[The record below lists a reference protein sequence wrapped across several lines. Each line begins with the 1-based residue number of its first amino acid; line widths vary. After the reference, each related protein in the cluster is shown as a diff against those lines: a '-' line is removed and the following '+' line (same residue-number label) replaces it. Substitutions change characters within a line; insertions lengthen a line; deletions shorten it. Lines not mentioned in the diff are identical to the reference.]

1 MRLGDYVLA
10 VNMCLNVAAGAA
22 YAYQG
27 HWRNVWYWLSV
38 LSLNAA
44 LMGMR

>member
-10 VNMCLNVAAGAA
+10 VNICLNVAAACA

-27 HWRNVWYWLSV
+27 HWRNVGYWFAAV
-38 LSLNAA
+38 QLNFW
-44 LMGMR
+44 LLQMR